1 MWGFSAAKRSFAENP
16 RPGRGSAPI
25 PLCGTLR
32 CFAKKLIEVRNG
44 EKELIQAVHEY
55 EQRMIKYGFKAVME
69 SRKQMDDKTV
79 MHKPIIG
86 RIALAGMRTGM
97 RLVNALPAIKKKMS
111 NDLARSRGEERY
123 DD

>member
-1 MWGFSAAKRSFAENP
+1 MQKIDRSSE
-16 RPGRGSAPI
+16 R
-25 PLCGTLR
+25 
-32 CFAKKLIEVRNG
+32 

-86 RIALAGMRTGM
+86 RMALAGMRTGM
-97 RLVNALPAIKKKMS
+97 RLVNALSAIKKKMS
-111 NDLARSRGEERY
+111 NDLARSRGEER
-123 DD
+123 DDD